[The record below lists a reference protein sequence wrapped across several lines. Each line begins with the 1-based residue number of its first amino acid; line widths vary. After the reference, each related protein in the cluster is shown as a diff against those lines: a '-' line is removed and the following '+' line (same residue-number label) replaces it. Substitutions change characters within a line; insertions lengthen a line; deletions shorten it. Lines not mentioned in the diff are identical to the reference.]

1 MTTFS
6 SHSTPLSDF
15 KNNNNGQMKNHKQ
28 RLNNNPAVDESN
40 TSGVLTQMHTNNH
53 EQVVFCHDKDTGLRA
68 IIAIHNTVLG
78 PSLGG
83 TRMWSYATE
92 ADALTDVLRLSRG
105 MTYKAAVAGLNLG
118 GGKAVIIGDARKD
131 KSEALMRRFGKFVE
145 SLNGKYITAEDVGIS
160 SKDMEYIRLETK
172 NVTGLPV
179 DMGGGGDPG
188 PVTAY
193 GVYLGI
199 KAAAKS
205 LWDNDSLA
213 GKKIGV
219 EGIGS
224 VGYRVAEYLVKENAK
239 VFACDLYAD
248 RLTKINAELGVEV
261 VETEKFYDQ
270 AMDIYAPCALGATI
284 NDKSLERLKCSIIA
298 GSANNQLANE
308 HVHSQKIIEK
318 GILYIPDFV
327 INAGGLINVYTELH
341 GYNESRALANT
352 EKIYQTILD
361 ILKMAKDND
370 LTPNEASIRLAEERI
385 EKIAKIKATY

>member
-1 MTTFS
+1 MTKL
-6 SHSTPLSDF
+6 HNYPPLSET
-15 KNNNNGQMKNHKQ
+15 KNHTNGQMKNHKN
-28 RLNNNPAVDESN
+28 RLNHTQAIDENSM
-40 TSGVLTQMHTNNH
+40 SGVLSQMHTSNH
-53 EQVVFCHDKDTGLRA
+53 EQVVFCHDKDTGLKA

-83 TRMWSYATE
+83 TRMWSYASET
-92 ADALTDVLRLSRG
+92 DALTDVLRLSRG

-160 SKDMEYIRLETK
+160 SRDMEYIRLETK

-188 PVTAY
+188 PMTAY

-205 LWDNDSLA
+205 LWGNDSLS
-213 GKKIGV
+213 GKRIGV

-239 VFACDLYAD
+239 VFACDLYTD
-248 RLTKINAELGVEV
+248 RLTKINSELGVEIV
-261 VETEKFYDQ
+261 ATEDFYDQ
-270 AMDIYAPCALGATI
+270 AMDIYTPCALGATI
-284 NDKSLERLKCSIIA
+284 NDKTLERLKCSIIA

-308 HVHSQKIIEK
+308 QVHAHKVIEK

-341 GYNESRALANT
+341 GYNEARALANT
-352 EKIYQTILD
+352 DKIYQTILD
-361 ILKMAKDND
+361 VLKMAKDND
-370 LTPNEASIRLAEERI
+370 VTPTEASMLLAEKRI
-385 EKIAKIKATY
+385 DEIAKIKATY

>member
-1 MTTFS
+1 MTVLHGYPS
-6 SHSTPLSDF
+6 LSDT
-15 KNNNNGQMKNHKQ
+15 KNHINVQMKNHKL
-28 RLNNNPAVDESN
+28 RLNHTPQVEEAMLP
-40 TSGVLTQMHTNNH
+40 GVLSQMYTNNH
-53 EQVVFCHDKDTGLRA
+53 EQVVFCNDKATGLKA

-83 TRMWSYATE
+83 TRMWNYASE

-145 SLNGKYITAEDVGIS
+145 SLNGKYITAEDVGITS
-160 SKDMEYIRLETK
+160 RDMEYIHYETRH
-172 NVTGLPV
+172 VTGLPV

-188 PVTAY
+188 TVTAY

-199 KAAAKS
+199 KAAAKN
-205 LWDNDSLA
+205 LWGSDSLA
-213 GKKIGV
+213 GKRIGV

-224 VGYRVAEYLVKENAK
+224 VGYKVAEYLVKENAK
-239 VFACDLYAD
+239 VFVCDLYKD
-248 RLTKINAELGVEV
+248 RLAKISSQLGVDV
-261 VETEKFYDQ
+261 VEVEDFYDQ
-270 AMDIYAPCALGATI
+270 EMDIYSPCALGATV
-284 NDKSLERLKCSIIA
+284 NDQSLERLRCSIIA

-308 HVHSQKIIEK
+308 QVHAHKVIDK

-341 GYNESRALANT
+341 GYNEKRALANT

-361 ILKMAKDND
+361 ILSMAKDGD
-370 LTPNEASIRLAEERI
+370 MTPTEASIWLAEKRI
-385 EKIAKIKATY
+385 EEVAKIRATR

>member
-1 MTTFS
+1 MTTFPTNLS
-6 SHSTPLSDF
+6 SFSDTKNHS
-15 KNNNNGQMKNHKQ
+15 NGQMKNKQ
-28 RLNNNPAVDESN
+28 RLNHTQTVDEPSLA
-40 TSGVLTQMHTNNH
+40 GVLSQMHVNNH
-53 EQVVFCHDKDTGLRA
+53 EQVVFCHDKDTGLKA

-83 TRMWSYATE
+83 TRMWSYASETE
-92 ADALTDVLRLSRG
+92 ALTDVLRLSRG

-160 SKDMEYIRLETK
+160 SRDMEYIRLETK

-188 PVTAY
+188 PMTAY

-205 LWDNDSLA
+205 LWGNDSLA
-213 GKKIGV
+213 GKRIGV

-224 VGYRVAEYLVKENAK
+224 VGYKVAEYLVKENAN
-239 VFACDLYAD
+239 VFVCDLYKD
-248 RLTKINAELGVEV
+248 RLAKINAQYGVEV
-261 VETEKFYDQ
+261 VATEDFYDQ
-270 AMDIYAPCALGATI
+270 EMDIYTPCALGATV

-308 HVHSQKIIEK
+308 QVHSQKLIDK

-341 GYNESRALANT
+341 GYNEGRALANT

-370 LTPNEASIRLAEERI
+370 LTPNEASMLLAEKRI
-385 EKIAKIKATY
+385 DEIAKLKATY